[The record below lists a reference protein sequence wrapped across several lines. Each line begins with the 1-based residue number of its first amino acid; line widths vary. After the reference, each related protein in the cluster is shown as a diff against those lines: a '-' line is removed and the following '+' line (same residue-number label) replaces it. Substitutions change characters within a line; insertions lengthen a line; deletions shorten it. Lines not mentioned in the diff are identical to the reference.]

1 MMRSRI
7 HVIRDAPERCLND
20 GWGTDADDAASRGA
34 EFTRG
39 TGDAGRS
46 RAGRTS
52 SRVATL

>member
-46 RAGRTS
+46 RAGRTA